1 MDIRIRTII
10 LKAITVILLCISI
23 TGCNEDT
30 KSTEAVTSET
40 IAKQTYPTDEI
51 SETQITT
58 EITKTEISKTEKNT
72 GTKIETSS
80 TKNEEI
86 TAFKDYDENGIKLG
100 IDTIPLTIIRD
111 FEVPKLSDS
120 VIKKLEE
127 WRKDNNIVSE
137 YTIYASFNSYIIIA
151 DTSGDFAGNLQ
162 TPHMAIIKEDD
173 VVFIHAYDLMCSN
186 DPMYFIKGDVLYLY
200 DRCVA
205 AGFVKIYFVE
215 ISVLTGEKFNEY
227 FERYQLG
234 ITELEYSCSTYDNIH
249 CTEDLQN
256 YIYSISDTWFK
267 RMFIDWDDFSGKS
280 SITNGKNSEYDYKT
294 R

>member
-10 LKAITVILLCISI
+10 LRVIAAVLLCIQI
-23 TGCNEDT
+23 TGCNENTID
-30 KSTEAVTSET
+30 SET
-40 IAKQTYPTDEI
+40 IASGTITEEASQTDKI
-51 SETQITT
+51 SETQNTT
-58 EITKTEISKTEKNT
+58 KATETEISKTEEKT
-72 GTKIETSS
+72 VAEVETSITES
-80 TKNEEI
+80 EET

-100 IDTIPLTIIRD
+100 IDTSPLTIIQD
-111 FEVPKLSDS
+111 YEVPELSDS

-127 WRKDNNIVSE
+127 WRKDNNILIPE
-137 YTIYASFNSYIIIA
+137 AGYINYNSYVVVA
-151 DTSGDFAGNLQ
+151 NTSGEFAGNLQ
-162 TPHMAIIKEDD
+162 TPHMAIIKGDE

-186 DPMYFIKGDVLYLY
+186 DPMYFIKDDVLYLY